1 MLKERPFFLQATG
14 LTLHPVQISCWRR
27 GRLVQATNGLALSP
41 VQNVM
46 LKERPFF
53 LQATGLT
60 LHPVQNAMLE
70 KRQACTSHWLN
81 FTPCSKCHVGGEAGD
96 YNVLAKQ
103 YTLHMVLLEER
114 QTCITHIDLD
124 TIYEE

>member
-1 MLKERPFFLQATG
+1 MSLHLILPETVPILCGVYCMLEERQAGTTHWLNCTPCTEYYVG
-14 LTLHPVQISCWRR
+14 RK
-27 GRLVQATNGLALSP
+27 GRLVQATTGLALSP

-53 LQATGLT
+53 
-60 LHPVQNAMLE
+60 
-70 KRQACTSHWLN
+70 TSHWLN
-81 FTPCSKCHVGGEAGD
+81 FTPCSKCHVGGEVGD

-103 YTLHMVLLEER
+103 YTLHMLLLEER